1 MLNTIIIT
9 LMCALITHAPHA
21 MTIASTTDA
30 TVTATAVHVED
41 VCGELFITDS
51 VVMEFDSVS
60 AIIDT
65 LYTENA

>member
-1 MLNTIIIT
+1 MVNSIIIAV
-9 LMCALITHAPHA
+9 MCALITHAPHT

-30 TVTATAVHVED
+30 TVTATAVHVEN

-51 VVMEFDSVS
+51 IVMEFDS
-60 AIIDT
+60 IDAVIDA